1 MVKAELVEDGVT
13 KTQHISMWSGP
24 RNISTT
30 MMRSFENRS
39 DTQVVDEPFYASY
52 LERSGADHPFRDEIL
67 AAQPTAYE
75 DALAQVLSDNEGA
88 APFKFHKHI
97 AFHLQPDTDLDWVLN
112 TRCILLIRDPRA
124 MVASYADRFEDVS
137 PIVASLA
144 IERRIFDLFR
154 DHKQPC
160 PIIDS
165 KDVLCAPQPM
175 LEKLCRQLDIPFD
188 AAMLAWPEGPRESD
202 GVWAPHWYH
211 NVEKTS
217 GFLPWQEKTI
227 SLSPELEQIAD
238 ACREDYDYLYQARLT
253 V

>member
-1 MVKAELVEDGVT
+1 
-13 KTQHISMWSGP
+13 MWSGP

-30 MMRSFENRS
+30 MMRSFESRA

-52 LERSGADHPFRDEIL
+52 LARSGADHPFREEIL

-75 DALAQVLSDNEGA
+75 DALAWVLTDNEDGTQ
-88 APFKFHKHI
+88 FKFHKHI
-97 AFHLQPDTDLDWVLN
+97 GFHFEPDVDLDWVLN
-112 TRCILLIRDPRA
+112 TKCVLLIRDPRA

-137 PIVASLA
+137 PIVSSLA
-144 IERRIFDLFR
+144 IERRIADLFR
-154 DHKQPC
+154 DHEKPC

-165 KDVLCAPQPM
+165 KDVLTAPQPM
-175 LEKLCRQLDIPFD
+175 LEKLCHGLDIPFD
-188 AAMLAWPEGPRESD
+188 AAMLQWPEGPRESD

-217 GFLPWQEKTI
+217 GFLPYKEKAI
-227 SLSPELEQIAD
+227 SLSPELEKIAD
-238 ACREDYDYLYQARLT
+238 ACREDYEYLYQSRLT